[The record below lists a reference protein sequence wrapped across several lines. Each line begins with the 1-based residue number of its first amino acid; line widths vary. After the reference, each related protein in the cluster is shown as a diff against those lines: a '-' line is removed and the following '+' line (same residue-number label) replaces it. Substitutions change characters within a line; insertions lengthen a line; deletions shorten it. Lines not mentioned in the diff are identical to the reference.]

1 MKNPPKLLGIAASL
15 RNARWGIG
23 NQELINSLKS
33 IGTEDKLVEFLASE
47 SELHLENF
55 LKSGRSENKSFLEI
69 YSNLKKNKGD
79 KGLSNSEVALAA
91 SLWAALQNNVDIDHI
106 SLPEYFPASGQ
117 TRNLDCL
124 KEKLIAADG
133 LLISGPVYFGDRGSL
148 THSLI
153 DLIRHDS
160 ELRHQ
165 LQDKVYAGI
174 AVGAKRNGG
183 QETTLIYQ
191 MWDMINL
198 GFLAV
203 GNDSDTT
210 SQYGGTGHAGDVGTM
225 HKDSYGL
232 QTAMGTGHRIA
243 SLIRKLS
250 YRREIRDK
258 VRILFLILQDRNHE
272 VQSKI
277 KELLEPFNDDVNATI
292 INITEKRILRCLACD
307 FCPTHI
313 DVDEV
318 YRCVINSSKDDLKS
332 LHEELLHHDVI
343 VPVVLSL
350 NEASEIVNNYQTFI
364 ERTRYLRRGDYVFS
378 NQLVAPL
385 TFEEVG
391 VRENYSMRIMT
402 SMIRHHTVM
411 SKPIIGH
418 IYKGEVLNKAQI
430 NNDFQQLL
438 ASAKC
443 LTAARLAETSEKE
456 ASKYN
461 PIGYI
466 LSSAQDVENERLDKR
481 KMMKQAR
488 YSRLKD
494 DAIIRLQ
501 PLNPQSSG
509 LRSAQRKIISYEPEM
524 LAEKKFQAY

>member
-1 MKNPPKLLGIAASL
+1 MNNRPKLLGIAASL

-23 NQELINSLKS
+23 NQELIHSLKS
-33 IGTEDKLVEFLASE
+33 ISTEEKLVEFLAYE
-47 SELHLENF
+47 AELHLENF
-55 LKSGRSENKSFLEI
+55 LKSGRKEGKSFLET
-69 YSNLKKNKGD
+69 YKNLKKNTGN

-91 SLWAALQNNVDIDHI
+91 ALWAAHQSNVDIEHL

-148 THSLI
+148 AHSLI
-153 DLIRHDS
+153 NLIRRDS
-160 ELRHQ
+160 QLREQ
-165 LQDKVYAGI
+165 LQGKIYAGI

-191 MWDMINL
+191 MSDMINL
-198 GFLAV
+198 GLLAV

-225 HKDSYGL
+225 PKDSYGL
-232 QTAMGTGHRIA
+232 QTSIGTGRRIA
-243 SLIRKLS
+243 SVIRKLS
-250 YRREIRDK
+250 YRREIK
-258 VRILFLILQDRNHE
+258 GKIKILFLILQERKNE
-272 VQSKI
+272 VQAKI
-277 KELLEPFNDDVNATI
+277 DQLLKLFKNDVEATI
-292 INITEKRILRCLACD
+292 INITDKNILRCLACD

-343 VPVVLSL
+343 VPITLS
-350 NEASEIVNNYQTFI
+350 VNDNHELVDNYQTFI

-378 NQLVAPL
+378 NQLVAPIV
-385 TFEEVG
+385 FEEVG
-391 VRENYSMRIMT
+391 VRENYSIRMMT

-418 IYKGEVLNKAQI
+418 IYNDALLNQSQI
-430 NNDFQQLL
+430 ENDFRELI
-438 ASAKC
+438 ASAKR
-443 LTAARLAETSEKE
+443 LAAARLAEVSERD

-461 PIGYI
+461 PVGYI
-466 LSSAQDVENERLDKR
+466 LSSAQDAENEAFNRR
-481 KMMKQAR
+481 KIMKEAR
-488 YSRLKD
+488 YSRLQDEAKTRLLQD
-494 DAIIRLQ
+494 SSKIRMLLSERDQ
-501 PLNPQSSG
+501 TTLS
-509 LRSAQRKIISYEPEM
+509 QRY
-524 LAEKKFQAY
+524 

>member
-1 MKNPPKLLGIAASL
+1 MKNHPKLLGIAASL

-23 NQELINSLKS
+23 NQKLINSLKS
-33 IGTEDKLVEFLASE
+33 IGTEKELVEFLATE

-55 LKSGRSENKSFLEI
+55 LKSGRAENKSFLEI

-165 LQDKVYAGI
+165 LQKKVYAGI

-250 YRREIRDK
+250 YRREIK
-258 VRILFLILQDRNHE
+258 GKIKMLFLILQDRNNE
-272 VQSKI
+272 VQAKVE
-277 KELLEPFNDDVNATI
+277 KLLKPFSGEVDATI
-292 INITEKRILRCLACD
+292 INITGKRILRCLACD

-318 YRCVINSSKDDLKS
+318 YRCIINSTKDDLKS

-402 SMIRHHTVM
+402 SMLRHHTVM

-418 IYKGEVLNKAQI
+418 IYNDELLNRSQI
-430 NNDFQQLL
+430 ENDFRELI
-438 ASAKC
+438 ASAKQ
-443 LTAARLAETSEKE
+443 LTAARLAEVVEGE

-461 PIGYI
+461 PVGYI
-466 LSSAQDVENERLDKR
+466 LSSAQDAENEALNLR
-481 KMMKQAR
+481 KVTKQAR
-488 YSRLKD
+488 YSRLREQAK
-494 DAIIRLQ
+494 ARLSQ
-501 PLNPQSSG
+501 D
-509 LRSAQRKIISYEPEM
+509 
-524 LAEKKFQAY
+524 QAKTRLILSESDKTTLSFT

>member
-1 MKNPPKLLGIAASL
+1 MKTRPKLLGIAASL

-23 NQELINSLKS
+23 NQELVDSLKS
-33 IGTEDKLVEFLASE
+33 ISTENKLLEFLAYE

-55 LKSGRSENKSFLEI
+55 LKSGRTEGKSFLET
-69 YSNLKKNKGD
+69 YKNLKKNNGD

-91 SLWAALQNNVDIDHI
+91 ALWAALQNNVDIDHL
-106 SLPEYFPASGQ
+106 SLSEYFLASGL
-117 TRNLDCL
+117 TRNLDSL

-160 ELRHQ
+160 ELRTR
-165 LQDKVYAGI
+165 LQGKVYAGI
-174 AVGAKRNGG
+174 AAGAKRNGG

-198 GFLAV
+198 GLLAV

-232 QTAMGTGHRIA
+232 QTAIGTGRRIA

-250 YRREIRDK
+250 YRQEIRDK
-258 VRILFLILQDRNHE
+258 VRILFLVLQDSKNK
-272 VQSKI
+272 VQGKI
-277 KELLEPFNDDVNATI
+277 EELLKPFPNDVQATI
-292 INITEKRILRCLACD
+292 INITEKKILRCLACD

-313 DVDEV
+313 DVDEI
-318 YRCVINSSKDDLKS
+318 YRCVINSSQDDLKS
-332 LHEELLHHDVI
+332 LHEKLLHYDVI

-350 NEASEIVNNYQTFI
+350 NETSGIVNNYQTFI

-385 TFEEVG
+385 TFEEIG
-391 VRENYSMRIMT
+391 VRENYSIRMMT

-411 SKPIIGH
+411 SRPIIGH
-418 IYKGEVLNKAQI
+418 IYNSDLLNQAQI
-430 NNDFQQLL
+430 QDEFRELI
-438 ASAKC
+438 ASAKR
-443 LTAARLAETSEKE
+443 LTAARLAEVSETE

-461 PIGYI
+461 PVGYI
-466 LSSAQDVENERLDKR
+466 LSSAQDAENEELNLR
-481 KMMKQAR
+481 KVMKDAR
-488 YSRLKD
+488 YARLQTQAKIRLKD
-494 DAIIRLQ
+494 VSKSHFRVIL
-501 PLNPQSSG
+501 PQG
-509 LRSAQRKIISYEPEM
+509 EEINIDLTK
-524 LAEKKFQAY
+524 LTL